1 MIKPAT
7 GYVAGRIERSR
18 DRYGVIHCAIDDY
31 DWERPND
38 EPPLT
43 EFYHKDRPFLYSGP
57 YTVSCDHGCAHR
69 PRGPAPA
76 AETVLISRESGRGTG
91 THGAGPTCLGDYSID
106 AAADSIHKR
115 SFAGIAACDHFF
127 AWIEDEHCLGTLVE
141 IGYAVA
147 LNKHIAIGSPFT
159 LPDSGEL
166 WFALRCAETRI
177 CSKSPNDT
185 ARAWLDWLVEHEGIT
200 SEGMAA

>member
-1 MIKPAT
+1 MRKPT
-7 GYVAGRIERSR
+7 TVYIAGRIERSR
-18 DRYGVIHCAIDDY
+18 DRYGVVYCALDDC
-31 DWERPND
+31 DWEKPKD
-38 EPPLT
+38 ETHLT
-43 EFYHKDRPFLYSGP
+43 EFYHKGCLFLYSGP

-76 AETVLISRESGRGTG
+76 AEALLISRESGRGTG
-91 THGAGPTCLGDYSID
+91 THGSGPTCLGDYSSG

-127 AWIEDEHCLGTLVE
+127 AWIEDEHCFGTLVE

-147 LNKHIAIGSPFT
+147 LNKPIAIGSPFT
-159 LPDSGEL
+159 LPNSGEL

-177 CSKSPNDT
+177 CSKSPNDA
-185 ARAWLDWLVEHEGIT
+185 ARAWLDWLVEHEGIIP
-200 SEGMAA
+200 EGVAA